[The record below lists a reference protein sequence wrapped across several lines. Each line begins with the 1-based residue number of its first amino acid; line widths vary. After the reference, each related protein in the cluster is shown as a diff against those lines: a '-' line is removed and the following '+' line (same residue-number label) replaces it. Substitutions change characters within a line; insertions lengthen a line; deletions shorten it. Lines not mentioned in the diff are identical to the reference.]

1 MSDQKGDAGSVESVS
16 DLREGD
22 RILFGDRATPLEVE
36 EKKEN
41 DALVRGPNGGEY
53 LLYDEEDAKHPLV
66 AKPGNKRYSSY
77 AEDLRR
83 VGEWIKKDTKT
94 WRHTGSDAVIKLAKN
109 KTGFWT
115 LETQRFDQN
124 LDVPKY
130 GFSSREKAEDEVK
143 KVLQDNPEG

>member
-1 MSDQKGDAGSVESVS
+1 MSDQKGNAGSVKSVS
-16 DLREGD
+16 DLMEGD
-22 RILFGDRATPLEVE
+22 RILFGDRTTPLEVE
-36 EKKEN
+36 EKKED

-94 WRHTGSDAVIKLAKN
+94 WRHTGSDAVISLVKN

-115 LETQRFDQN
+115 VETHRFDEN

-130 GFSSREKAEDEVK
+130 GFSSQEKAKDEVK